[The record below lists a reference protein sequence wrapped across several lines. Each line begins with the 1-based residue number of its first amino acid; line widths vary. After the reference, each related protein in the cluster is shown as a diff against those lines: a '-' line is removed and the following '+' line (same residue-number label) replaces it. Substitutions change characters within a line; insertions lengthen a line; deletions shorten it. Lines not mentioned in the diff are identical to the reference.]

1 METWHVVLLA
11 LIQAL
16 TEFLPVS
23 SSGHLAL
30 VGFFLGW
37 PYQGITFDLAL
48 HLGTLVAVVV
58 YFWRDLM
65 LIARETLKLRRWSLA
80 TPEQRMGVGLVVAT
94 IPAALAG
101 LLMPDAF
108 AEALRRPALIAVN
121 LIAFGILLGI
131 ADRWR
136 RGTRSESSLGLG
148 EVLLIGAAQ
157 ALALIPGTSRS
168 GITLTAGLALG
179 LERNAA
185 ARYSFLMS
193 VPITALAA
201 AHGVMS
207 ALRGHEA
214 IGIPTLLLGAAIS
227 GVAGIAVIHLLLAV
241 LRRAGTLP
249 FVLYRIALGIVV
261 LLLVARGAAAPG

>member
-37 PYQGITFDLAL
+37 PYQGLTFDLAL
-48 HLGTLVAVVV
+48 HFGTLIAVVT

-65 LIARETLKLRRWSLA
+65 TIARETLKLRRWSAA
-80 TPEQRMGVGLVVAT
+80 TPVQRMGVGIVVAT
-94 IPAALAG
+94 IPAGIAG

-108 AEALRRPALIAVN
+108 VESLRAPVLVAMN
-121 LIAFGILLGI
+121 LIVFGVLLGV

-136 RGTRSESSLGLG
+136 RGTRGETSLGLG
-148 EVLLIGAAQ
+148 EALLIGTAQ
-157 ALALIPGTSRS
+157 ALALVPGTSRS

-179 LERNAA
+179 MERNAA

-201 AHGVMS
+201 GHGLMT
-207 ALRGHEA
+207 ALRGDEP

-227 GVAGIAVIHLLLAV
+227 AIAGIAVIHLLLAM
-241 LRRAGTLP
+241 LRRTGTLP
-249 FVLYRIALGIVV
+249 FVVYRIVLGVVV
-261 LLLVARGAAAPG
+261 LVLVARGGAAPA